1 MGIDTAAL
9 SLSSR
14 PPLIAGLL
22 KGRGENMLIDSL
34 VAEKHP
40 PPPPPL
46 AQAFGEHLEARYRY

>member
-34 VAEKHP
+34 AAEKHP
-40 PPPPPL
+40 SPPPL

>member
-34 VAEKHP
+34 AAEKHP
-40 PPPPPL
+40 LPPL

>member
-34 VAEKHP
+34 AAEKH
-40 PPPPPL
+40 PPPPL